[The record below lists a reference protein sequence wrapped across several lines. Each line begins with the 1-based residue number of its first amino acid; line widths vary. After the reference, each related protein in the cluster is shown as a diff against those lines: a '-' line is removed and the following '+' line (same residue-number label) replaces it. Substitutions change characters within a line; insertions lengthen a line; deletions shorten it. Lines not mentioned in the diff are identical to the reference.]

1 MTLLQLINNIL
12 RMIGEQ
18 PLTSSDGNLG
28 TLAKQSIQ
36 SALFTVVSQ
45 TRHSSFMKSTSFN
58 VTETDAQLPAF
69 ALPSQCMQ
77 ISNLF
82 YIDENNTPT
91 VYSKLSAIRREQLH
105 YKLGY
110 CVVGTNVLLS
120 HSFTRP
126 FNVALEYY
134 EAPVIEEEADNFN
147 VDIAIE
153 VLKAVETTAA
163 AWLSL
168 SYLDDSAQQTKFEK
182 LSQFEIQQLR
192 SRSGVMRAPTS
203 MRGVY

>member
-12 RMIGEQ
+12 RLIGEQ

-45 TRHSSFMKSTSFN
+45 TRHSSFVKSTVFN

-69 ALPSQCMQ
+69 AIPAQCMQ
-77 ISNLF
+77 ISNVF
-82 YIDENNTPT
+82 YIDNSNTPSA
-91 VYSKLSAIRREQLH
+91 YLKLTAIRREQLH

-110 CVVGTNVLLS
+110 CVLGTDVLLS
-120 HSFTRP
+120 HSFVRP
-126 FNVALEYY
+126 LDIALEYY
-134 EAPVIEEEADNFN
+134 EAPVIEAEADTYTIT
-147 VDIAIE
+147 IARE
-153 VLKAVETTAA
+153 VVKAIETTAA

-168 SYLDDSAQQTKFEK
+168 SYLDDSAQQSKFEK
-182 LSQFEIQQLR
+182 LSQFELDQLR
-192 SRSGVMRAPTS
+192 RRSGVMRAPTS
-203 MRGVY
+203 MRGIN